1 MPRVF
6 SGTFLTLPT
15 PANFRPRQTTVLLRF
30 IRVAMQNRIVR
41 SRAQQ
46 ARPPGQRCLEASI
59 QFDDRCCEGSSLAFP
74 NRSTFACVITLI
86 LAGVLAG
93 FLQIDAMPGVPTHG
107 RYHASDMDDL
117 REQLL
122 GYSARPKDYAA
133 GPDHPA
139 WYAICGIYQK
149 TSSAFGLDGMELWNI
164 AAPGLLGL
172 NLALLFTLARQI
184 GFSTFHAMALST
196 VWLGTA
202 GTINWSVVLETH
214 VLAPTSLLLAALIL
228 SHPRFFPRIWNRASP
243 TTLAAYGLA
252 IALAASITITNGA
265 LAALALVPAR
275 FVRRLRPR
283 RLTGEMTRR
292 FPTLFTA
299 GLAGIGVLALVHTAG
314 WYLVQDPNMQ
324 HFLEILGERRML
336 PSMEGGWWDSILAL
350 AWIGPPMSQYHG
362 TPPET
367 MLALDFNWTTIPA
380 YVSGLFVLLLTACS
394 LRVVPARAT
403 FIPLF
408 ALFGVLLHAIYG
420 RGESFLYTANYG
432 WATVISI
439 GLLGRVVFPRS
450 IAWIALVLGITML
463 VANTLIWRSGLEWI
477 VENDYLLPHLPLA
490 P

>member
-1 MPRVF
+1 MIRGVNRQGPVPPRGAAPKRNF
-6 SGTFLTLPT
+6 DSASEATGSSLTLPT
-15 PANFRPRQTTVLLRF
+15 
-30 IRVAMQNRIVR
+30 
-41 SRAQQ
+41 
-46 ARPPGQRCLEASI
+46 
-59 QFDDRCCEGSSLAFP
+59 
-74 NRSTFACVITLI
+74 RSTLACLITLI
-86 LAGVLAG
+86 LAGVLVG
-93 FLQIDAMPGVPTHG
+93 FFQVDAMPGVPTHG

-122 GYSARPKDYAA
+122 GYSARPQEYAA
-133 GPDHPA
+133 GADHPA
-139 WYAICGIYQK
+139 WYAICGAYQK
-149 TSSAFGLDGMELWNI
+149 TSSAFGLDGMQLWNI
-164 AAPGLLGL
+164 ATPCLLGL

-184 GFSTFHAMALST
+184 GFSAFHAMALSM

-214 VLAPTSLLLAALIL
+214 VLAPTSLLLSALIL
-228 SHPRFFPRIWNRASP
+228 SHPRFFPRIWNHASS

-265 LAALALVPAR
+265 VAGLALVPAR

-283 RLTGEMTRR
+283 SLTCEMTRR

-299 GLAGIGVLALVHTAG
+299 GLVGIGLLSLIHVVG
-314 WYLVQDPNMQ
+314 WYLLMDPTMR
-324 HFLEILGERRML
+324 HFLEILNERKL
-336 PSMEGGWWDSILAL
+336 LLYMEGGWWDSVLAL
-350 AWIGPPMSQYHG
+350 AWIGPPMSQYRG

-380 YVSGLFVLLLTACS
+380 YVSGLLVLLLTACS
-394 LRVVPARAT
+394 LRVIPARAV

-439 GLLGRVVFPRS
+439 GLLGRVVLPRAIGP
-450 IAWIALVLGITML
+450 IAIVLGIAMM

-477 VENDYLLPHLPLA
+477 VENDYILPHLPLA